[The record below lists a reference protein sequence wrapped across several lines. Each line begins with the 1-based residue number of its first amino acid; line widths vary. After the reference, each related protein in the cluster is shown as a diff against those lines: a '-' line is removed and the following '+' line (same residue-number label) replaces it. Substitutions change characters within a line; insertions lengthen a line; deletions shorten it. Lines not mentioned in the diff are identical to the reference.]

1 MRRRDPGGG
10 VVQVELVEADAD
22 HEVNGVGDG
31 GGGDTRETG
40 RARRLRRVGLAV
52 ILVGTIVTAMVVD
65 ARQNA
70 ARRVEL
76 AELGW
81 VLPPV
86 EGPLEEVWR
95 SAGGWTL
102 AHTDELFVLAGSE
115 GGVRALDPATGAEAW
130 THDGA
135 GANSTCSALLDY
147 REARVEQLTADIVYC
162 YPIDVYQ
169 ERTPAEGVA
178 VPIDFIEVATGT
190 EISNLVVD
198 GSLVVSDMVDG
209 DLLVTFVD
217 SSAAL
222 GVRRWDPRA
231 GEVWSYRSAP
241 GFVPNG
247 VVLSSVDAGADEPDE
262 GIPGSPVQLSYGVA
276 DGAVRLTDAIALDL
290 ATGEQVTVP
299 PLEATSP
306 NVNVWPLPDGGS
318 VEVRLETSPDGG
330 WSETGR
336 VLDADGSLRFA
347 TDGIPRFSWQT
358 DGSDAG
364 VLTVFRPDGRVAGI
378 DPETGQTRWSA
389 ANATPA
395 FVLEDVMVL
404 VGSAGVLAIDV
415 HDGEERWHAEEIFV
429 WNDTAAT
436 DGDVVLVQSLDGAV
450 PELVALDLLTGA
462 EAWRIPITG
471 ITGSYWR
478 LDHRG
483 GNLLLLGDE
492 EILALG

>member
-1 MRRRDPGGG
+1 MRRRGPGDV

-22 HEVNGVGDG
+22 LEVHGADDG
-31 GGGDTRETG
+31 GGDAREAG
-40 RARRLRRVGLAV
+40 RARRLRWVGLAV
-52 ILVGTIVTAMVVD
+52 ILVGTIVTATVVD
-65 ARQNA
+65 ARQDA

-81 VLPPV
+81 VLAPV

-102 AHTDELFVLAGSE
+102 AQTDELFVLAGAG

-130 THDGA
+130 THEGA
-135 GANSTCSALLDY
+135 GVDGTCSALLDY

-162 YPIDVYQ
+162 HPYTAYQ
-169 ERTPAEGVA
+169 ESTPAAGVA
-178 VPIDFIEVATGT
+178 VPINFIEVATGA
-190 EISNLVVD
+190 EIATLVVD
-198 GSLVVSDMVDG
+198 GSLVMSDVVDG

-222 GVRRWDPRA
+222 GVLRWDPRE
-231 GEVWSYRSAP
+231 GEVWRWRGAP
-241 GFVPNG
+241 GLVPNG
-247 VVLSSVDAGADEPDE
+247 VVVSSVEAGADEPDE
-262 GIPGSPVQLSYGVA
+262 GVPGSPVQLSYGVA

-306 NVNVWPLPDGGS
+306 NVNAWPLPDGGS
-318 VEVRLETSPDGG
+318 VEVRYETSPDGE

-336 VLDADGSLRFA
+336 VLNADGSLRFA
-347 TDGIPRFSWQT
+347 IDGTPGFSWQT

-389 ANATPA
+389 ANVTPA
-395 FVLEDVMVL
+395 LVLEDVMVL

-436 DGDVVLVQSLDGAV
+436 DGDVVLVQSLNGAV
-450 PELVALDLLTGA
+450 PELVALDLLNGA

-478 LDHRG
+478 LDHGG
-483 GNLLLLGDE
+483 GNLLLFGDE
-492 EILALG
+492 ETLALG